1 MNTKKLSVKDLFS
14 KYAIYAILISMCLLI
29 SVLRPQFLSASNLFA
44 VLSAACVYGCMA
56 LGMTFILISGGIDLS
71 AGAIV
76 AFAGVAGAAFGQTAA
91 APSQVIPSMLD
102 MPFIIPFIVTMLAGV
117 LCGGVNG
124 TLIAKFNTPPFI
136 VTLGMTTVMRGFT
149 LIITGGEPVS
159 NLVGGYAAVG
169 GQIGGMLPVS
179 VVIFAALIV
188 ISHILLT
195 RTRFG
200 FDTYAVGS
208 NRRAALVSGVK
219 VPNRLISIYMY
230 AGLMYAFA
238 GVIMA
243 GRANSIHPGAA
254 QGYELTAI
262 AACIIGGASPSG
274 GIGTIRNTLIGALII
289 SVLRNGLTLL
299 GIDSYWQQIAEGL
312 VIIVAVVMDIRRASN
327 SSK

>member
-1 MNTKKLSVKDLFS
+1 MNMKKLSVKDLFS
-14 KYAIYAILISMCLLI
+14 KYAIYAILIGMCALI
-29 SVLRPQFLSASNLFA
+29 SILRPQFLSASNLVS
-44 VLSAACVYGCMA
+44 VLSATCVYGCMA
-56 LGMTFILISGGIDLS
+56 IGMTFILISGGIDLS

-102 MPFIIPFIVTMLAGV
+102 MPFILPLVVSLVAGT

-124 TLIAKFNTPPFI
+124 ILIAKFNTPPFI
-136 VTLGMTTVMRGFT
+136 VTMGMTTVVRGFT

-159 NLVGGYAAVG
+159 NLVSGYATVG
-169 GQIGGMLPVS
+169 GQIGGILPVS
-179 VVIFAALIV
+179 VVIFVALV
-188 ISHILLT
+188 MLSHILLT
-195 RTRFG
+195 HTRFG
-200 FDTYAVGS
+200 FDAYAVGS
-208 NRRAALVSGVK
+208 NRRAAEVSGVK
-219 VPNRLISIYMY
+219 VTLRLITIYMY
-230 AGLMYAFA
+230 AGLTFA
-238 GVIMA
+238 IAGIIMA
-243 GRANSIHPGAA
+243 ARANSIHPGAA
-254 QGYELTAI
+254 QGYELTAV

-312 VIIVAVVMDIRRASN
+312 VIIITVVMDIRRASN